1 MMLLSTNSNQTQ
13 SESKAGN
20 ACRRHT
26 SCYGLRG
33 KSLLRGLLLASGL
46 LMLGSCIDSSYDLG
60 DVDATIGL
68 GVNGLKVKLGN
79 TEKIYLKDI
88 IDTDG
93 NTKLD
98 GNNQFYITEQGSTDL
113 SYTVQKVNS
122 TIDRL
127 ARVKTKFRVLRWSDD
142 LLNQL
147 GAPSGTQVTV
157 PANYT
162 LHGSAEG
169 ENKSDFTTDD
179 IGKEVVRITRVYPRN
194 FGASLTVRMKSLS
207 LIHI

>member
-1 MMLLSTNSNQTQ
+1 MMLLSTNSNQTK

-26 SCYGLRG
+26 SYYGLRG

-98 GNNQFYITEQGSTDL
+98 GNNQFYIT
-113 SYTVQKVNS
+113 
-122 TIDRL
+122 
-127 ARVKTKFRVLRWSDD
+127 
-142 LLNQL
+142 
-147 GAPSGTQVTV
+147 
-157 PANYT
+157 
-162 LHGSAEG
+162 
-169 ENKSDFTTDD
+169 
-179 IGKEVVRITRVYPRN
+179 
-194 FGASLTVRMKSLS
+194 
-207 LIHI
+207 